1 MVKNINELKLKMLAE
16 RERDRER
23 ERFVIDNN
31 PKREKKREK
40 KT

>member
-1 MVKNINELKLKMLAE
+1 MVGNINKAKIKMLT
-16 RERDRER
+16 
-23 ERFVIDNN
+23 ERFVTDNN

>member
-1 MVKNINELKLKMLAE
+1 MVGNIIKVNIKMLV
-16 RERDRER
+16 
-23 ERFVIDNN
+23 ERFATDNN

>member
-1 MVKNINELKLKMLAE
+1 MVGNINKAKIKMLAE
-16 RERDRER
+16 R
-23 ERFVIDNN
+23 FVTDNN